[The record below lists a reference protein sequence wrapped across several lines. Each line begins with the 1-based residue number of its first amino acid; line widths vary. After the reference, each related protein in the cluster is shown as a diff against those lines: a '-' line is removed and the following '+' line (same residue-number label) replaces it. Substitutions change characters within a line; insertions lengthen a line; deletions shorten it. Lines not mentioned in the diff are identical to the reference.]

1 MKRGLRAAC
10 GLAFLLLCA
19 GVWLFFQPLTQTGGA
34 IPYLEWETCAVADE
48 TGAEVPFDPYAGQ
61 PQLAQGERFRF
72 ALTLPER
79 TGPSVLFLD
88 TSGGAFTLTLDGAPL
103 YESCSA
109 PLGAGGGQSTLNI
122 TLPAGGGERLVL
134 EVVPAGTMG
143 LFPTMVQLTDDPTG
157 RADAMAYANYYA
169 LPAGAT
175 ALALVLLGGLFLLG
189 AAEGRP
195 DWRLFLLIFAAAE
208 LTVYPLATGFG
219 TYFFSP
225 PLLPLLSWP
234 GWSLLTAAALAA
246 YLALQRS
253 RAFWRAWGLT
263 ALVSAGALLAC
274 WGLSAL
280 TGGYLAGSMAYLWMD
295 LRAGVYTNLLYWLT
309 LWLEGV
315 CALLSVWALVRSTA
329 RREARLRAMEVQ
341 YALTVDNYRQ
351 FKERSRQTAALRHEW
366 KNQLAALHLLQRAGD
381 LAGLGE
387 KLEAMEGE
395 LGRLSERSYTRQP
408 ALNAIFQNTAYRAER
423 LGVDFQGQVLVPED
437 LEVDEG
443 DLCALLLNLLDNA
456 LEGAARVPP
465 PGKREVQCTV
475 KLTQG
480 FLAVWCRNTYAGP
493 LDLDDRGRPRTTKAD
508 GEGHGFGL
516 AQMRAVAAKYH
527 SVLTID
533 HDKDTFTVQTA
544 LKL

>member
-1 MKRGLRAAC
+1 M
-10 GLAFLLLCA
+10 
-19 GVWLFFQPLTQTGGA
+19 
-34 IPYLEWETCAVADE
+34 ADG
-48 TGAEVPFDPYAGQ
+48 TGAETPFDPYG
-61 PQLAQGERFRF
+61 PPPELGEGESFRF

-79 TGPSVLFLD
+79 EQTMYLSLD
-88 TSGGAFTLTLDGAPL
+88 TSGGAFTLILDGEPL
-103 YESCSA
+103 YASQSA
-109 PLGAGGGQSTLNI
+109 LTAAGGGQSNLNLTL
-122 TLPAGGGERLVL
+122 TAGGGERLVL
-134 EVVPAGTMG
+134 DVVPAGTLG
-143 LFPTMVQLTDDPTG
+143 LFPPMVQLADDPTG
-157 RADAMAYANYYA
+157 QADTMAYTNYYA
-169 LPAGAT
+169 IP
-175 ALALVLLGGLFLLG
+175 
-189 AAEGRP
+189 AEGRP
-195 DWRLFLLIFAAAE
+195 DWTLLLIFAAAE
-208 LTVYPLATGFG
+208 LTVYPLAAGFG

-225 PLLPLLSWP
+225 LLLPLLSWP
-234 GWSLLTAAALAA
+234 GWPLLTAAALAA
-246 YLALQRS
+246 YLALRRD

-263 ALVSAGALLAC
+263 ALVSAGALLVC
-274 WGLSAL
+274 WSLSAL
-280 TGGYLAGSMAYLWMD
+280 AGGYLAGSMVYLWMD
-295 LRAGVYTNLLYWLT
+295 LQSGAYTNLLYWLT
-309 LWLEGV
+309 PWLGGV
-315 CALLSVWALVRSTA
+315 CTLLSAWTLVRSIA
-329 RREARLRAMEVQ
+329 RRQARLRAMEVQ
-341 YALTVDNYRQ
+341 YALAVDNYRQ
-351 FKERSRQTAALRHEW
+351 FKERSRRTAALRHEW
-366 KNQLAALHLLQRAGD
+366 ENQLAALHLLQRTGD

-408 ALNAIFQNTAYRAER
+408 TLNAIFQNTAYRAER

-437 LEVDEG
+437 LEMDEG

-493 LDLDDRGRPRTTKAD
+493 LDLDDRGRPRTTKPD